1 MNWIAIVA
9 FIIDCC
15 ASFLVSVSYIAQK
28 KGFIKVENSGL
39 NGTKRQNPYF
49 TCEWIVGFILLFIGS
64 LIHVAVLPFV
74 DLVILSTGT
83 AISIVLNTVM
93 SVMYL
98 GEKFL
103 PAYDIPALS
112 MIIVGSLAICLMS
125 SYDET
130 TFTPDRI
137 RELLASV

>member
-1 MNWIAIVA
+1 M
-9 FIIDCC
+9 
-15 ASFLVSVSYIAQK
+15 
-28 KGFIKVENSGL
+28 
-39 NGTKRQNPYF
+39 
-49 TCEWIVGFILLFIGS
+49 
-64 LIHVAVLPFV
+64 LPFV

-103 PAYDIPALS
+103 PAYDVPALS
-112 MIIVGSLAICLMS
+112 MIIIGSLAICLMS

-137 RELLASV
+137 RELLSSV